1 MSATLPRMTSPVQP
15 VTFYVPDSAA
25 EPVEVNVQHSG
36 LRMVLVSRES
46 IHLLDEG
53 WRVLGIYFL
62 IGPGDDP
69 DRYRAYVGEVG
80 RATLVQR
87 ARHHAKDKPWWSRA
101 LLITRDSR
109 DGFNSAEIGWLEG
122 RLYDVLNNAV
132 ACEVMNGNRPGD
144 ESLPERERAVLERY
158 IEPIIAA
165 LRACG
170 APPDTPDQKPPPKRR
185 KKVTH
190 YSGSVADLLEA
201 ELLKAGTMLRPLK
214 KGVNAQARVLEDGRL
229 ETGGQVF
236 DSLSAAAKAVTGS
249 IAEAGWD
256 FWGAPSG
263 DGSYVALTKL
273 RERLRVSGSSKERT
287 EAAAQ
292 PDDQPAAPVANL
304 GTQRATEATP
314 DKPALP
320 GLAGLVKR
328 EGLQLPLDLHT
339 TYRNQKAE
347 ARIETDG
354 SVTFGG
360 RSFRSPSLAASAARK
375 ALGYTGVGQAET
387 NGWRFW
393 RYTDREGI
401 PRRLDALRSRPPT
414 GR

>member
-1 MSATLPRMTSPVQP
+1 MTNSVQP
-15 VTFYVPDSAA
+15 VTFYVPNSAA
-25 EPVEVNVQHSG
+25 EPTEVNVQHSG

-46 IHLLDEG
+46 IHLLDES

-62 IGPGDDP
+62 IGPADDP
-69 DRYRAYVGEVG
+69 DCYRAYVGEVG

-87 ARHHAKDKPWWSRA
+87 ARHHAKEKPWWSRA

-122 RLYDVLNNAV
+122 RLFDVLNNAV

-158 IEPIIAA
+158 VEPIMAA

-170 APPDTPDQKPPPKRR
+170 ASPDTADQKPAPKGR
-185 KKVTH
+185 KKVTR
-190 YSGSVADLLEA
+190 YSESVADLLDA
-201 ELLKAGTMLRPLK
+201 ELLKAGTMLRPMK
-214 KGVNAQARVLEDGRL
+214 KGRQQARVLEDGRL

-263 DGSYVALTKL
+263 DGSYVALAKL
-273 RERLRVSGSSKERT
+273 RERLRENGRPVERM
-287 EAAAQ
+287 EPAAQ
-292 PDDQPAAPVANL
+292 PDKQAAAQ
-304 GTQRATEATP
+304 G
-314 DKPALP
+314 KPALP
-320 GLAGLVKR
+320 GLAGLVQRK
-328 EGLQLPLDLHT
+328 GLPLPLDLHT
-339 TYRNQKAE
+339 TYRGERAE
-347 ARIETDG
+347 ARIEMDG
-354 SVTFGG
+354 SVTYRG

-375 ALGYTGVGQAET
+375 ALGYTGVGKAET
-387 NGWRFW
+387 NGWMFW
-393 RYTDREGI
+393 RYTDRDGVSKK
-401 PRRLDALRSRPPT
+401 LDTLRSERV
-414 GR
+414 G

>member
-1 MSATLPRMTSPVQP
+1 MTSSVQP

-25 EPVEVNVQHSG
+25 EPMDVNVQHSG

-46 IHLLDEG
+46 IHLLDES

-62 IGPGDDP
+62 TGPADDP

-87 ARHHAKDKPWWSRA
+87 ARHHAKEKPWWSRA

-122 RLYDVLNNAV
+122 RLFDVLNNAV

-144 ESLPERERAVLERY
+144 ESLTERERAVLERY
-158 IEPIIAA
+158 VEPIMAA

-170 APPDTPDQKPPPKRR
+170 TPPDTPDQKPAPKGR

-190 YSGSVADLLEA
+190 YSESVADLIDA
-201 ELLKAGTMLRPLK
+201 RLLKAGTMLRPLK
-214 KGVNAQARVLEDGRL
+214 KAVSQQARVLEDGRL
-229 ETGGQVF
+229 AIGGEVF

-249 IAEAGWD
+249 VAEAGWD

-263 DGSYVALTKL
+263 DGSYVALAKL
-273 RERLRVSGSSKERT
+273 RERLRENGSSE
-287 EAAAQ
+287 
-292 PDDQPAAPVANL
+292 
-304 GTQRATEATP
+304 
-314 DKPALP
+314 PALP
-320 GLAGLVKR
+320 GLAGLVQR
-328 EGLQLPLDLHT
+328 EGMPLPLDLHA
-339 TYRNQKAE
+339 TYRDQRAE
-347 ARIETDG
+347 ARIERDG
-354 SVTFGG
+354 SITFGG

-375 ALGYTGVGQAET
+375 ALGYTGAGKAET
-387 NGWRFW
+387 NGWTFW
-393 RYTDREGI
+393 RYSDRQGI
-401 PRRLDALRSRPPT
+401 PKKLAALRSRGGPVDDA
-414 GR
+414 